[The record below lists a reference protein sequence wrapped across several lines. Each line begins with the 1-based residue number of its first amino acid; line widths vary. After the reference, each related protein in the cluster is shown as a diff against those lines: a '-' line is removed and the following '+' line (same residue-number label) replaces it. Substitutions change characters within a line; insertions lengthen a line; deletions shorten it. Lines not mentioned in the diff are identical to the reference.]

1 MVSDKP
7 SNSKDLF
14 LPLWIVFCFLLA
26 AETKTSSNTPTCLLY
41 DFIYVFLFIFSRA
54 HFIISTVHSSRKYHP
69 GGASDNTAAAITDS
83 V

>member
-14 LPLWIVFCFLLA
+14 LLLWIVFCFLLE

-41 DFIYVFLFIFSRA
+41 DFICVFLFIFFKNTFYNLNRA
-54 HFIISTVHSSRKYHP
+54 LIKKISSRWCK
-69 GGASDNTAAAITDS
+69 
-83 V
+83 